1 MATDLAALVDPGHTV
16 VVTMECQ
23 RAVIGDLTPFDA
35 LRDAAIEAGVLAN
48 GPRLCA
54 GARTAGVRV
63 LHATAERRRDGAGSV
78 ANCRML
84 AASARVG
91 DDDHSILSGTPGA
104 ELVAE
109 FGPEPE
115 DLVVPRLHG
124 LTPFTSTSLDQLIRN
139 LGATT
144 VVVVGVSV
152 NIGVLGLVISAVD
165 LGYQVVVVDDAV
177 AGVPLD
183 YGRVVLDNTISLL
196 ATLASTDD
204 IVAVWAGAASA
215 GADAG

>member
-1 MATDLAALVDPGHTV
+1 MGTDLAALIDPSHTV

-23 RAVIGDLTPFDA
+23 RAVIGDLSPFAA
-35 LRDAAIEAGVLAN
+35 LRDAAAEAGVLTN

-54 GARTAGVRV
+54 AARAAGVRV
-63 LHATAERRRDGAGSV
+63 LHATAERRPDGAGSV

-84 AASARVG
+84 AASARAG
-91 DDDHSILSGTPGA
+91 DDGRSIVSGTPGV
-104 ELVAE
+104 ELVAD
-109 FGPEPE
+109 FGPAPE

-139 LGATT
+139 LGAGT

-165 LGYQVVVVDDAV
+165 LGYQVVVADDAV
-177 AGVPLD
+177 AGVPLE
-183 YGRVVLDNTISLL
+183 YGRTVLDNTVSLL
-196 ATLASTDD
+196 ATRAPTDA
-204 IVAVWAGAASA
+204 IVAAWEPEEAEAASL
-215 GADAG
+215 G

>member
-1 MATDLAALVDPGHTV
+1 VATDLAGLVDPTCTV
-16 VVTMECQ
+16 LVTMECQ
-23 RAVIGDLTPFDA
+23 RAVIGDLTPFGA
-35 LRDAAIEAGVLAN
+35 LRDAAAAAGVLAN

-54 GARTAGVRV
+54 AARSAGVRV

-84 AASARVG
+84 AASARAG

-109 FGPEPE
+109 FGPAPE

-177 AGVPLD
+177 AGVPLE

-196 ATLASTDD
+196 ATMASTHD
-204 IVAVWAGAASA
+204 ILTVWAAATSA
-215 GADAG
+215 GTDAG